1 MILFDQISKVYPNHT
16 VFEKFTLAIQAGE
29 FVSVTG
35 PSGCGKTTLIKL
47 LIGDEKPSS
56 GLIKVDDVTIS
67 DMSDNTLQL
76 YRRRI
81 GVVFLDYKLLP
92 NKTVYENVA
101 FAMEVCGE
109 PDKEIHD
116 RVPQVL
122 DIVGLLKKQ
131 VNFPLELSGGEQ
143 QRVAIARSLVHSP
156 RLLVADE
163 PTGNLDVENSYSIMK
178 LLLKINEMG
187 TTIILTTH
195 SLDMVNYVQKR
206 TVAIE
211 NGLVVYDGDHQGYL
225 SKMGN
230 IGALDLQATI

>member
-1 MILFDQISKVYPNHT
+1 MILFENITKIYPNHT
-16 VFEKFTLAIQAGE
+16 VFNALNLKIQATE
-29 FVSVTG
+29 FVSITG

-47 LIGDEKPSS
+47 LIGDEKPTA
-56 GLIKVDDVTIS
+56 GRITVDGVEIS
-67 DMSDNTLQL
+67 NMSDDTLQL

-81 GVVFLDYKLLP
+81 GVVFQDYKLLL
-92 NKTVYENVA
+92 NKTVYENIA

-109 PDKEIHD
+109 SDEQIHE
-116 RVPQVL
+116 RVPKVL
-122 DIVGLLKKQ
+122 DIVGLLNKQ
-131 VNFPLELSGGEQ
+131 QNFPLELSGGEQ

-195 SLDMVNYVQKR
+195 SLDMVNFVQKR
-206 TVAIE
+206 VV
-211 NGLVVYDGDHQGYL
+211 GLKAGKVFYDGETNGYMDQL
-225 SKMGN
+225 RSP
-230 IGALDLQATI
+230 AESQATI